1 MKATSAAFTLLAVV
15 FLTQCTSPE
24 HVPGESSV
32 SDAPSLAYD
41 QEVHLANVRQLT
53 FGGDNAEAY
62 CAFNNDALV
71 YQTTQPQA
79 GIPCDRIFVMPL
91 DEEATADG
99 KRMPVQVSNG
109 LGRTTCPYFLPGD
122 SVVVF
127 ASTHAADS
135 ACPEVPERG
144 PEGRYVWPIYD
155 SYDMYLKNL
164 NTGETRAIAVS
175 DTYDA
180 EATVSPKGDRMV
192 FTSTRDGDL
201 DLYTCDLDGQNVV
214 RVTSELG
221 YDGGAFFSPDGEW
234 LVWRASRPSTPEE
247 VAKYNGLLAK
257 GMVEPTSMELF
268 VARTDGREMRQIT
281 ELGGANWAPFFHPD
295 GRRILFSSNHAT
307 GRFPFNIYVVDITGE
322 NLTQITY
329 DEAFDSFPMFSPDG
343 TKLAFS
349 SNRNNG
355 RTRNTNLFVADWV
368 E

>member
-1 MKATSAAFTLLAVV
+1 MKTTHAV
-15 FLTQCTSPE
+15 FALFAGALLTQCAQPNCPLLNQRLPTPPFG
-24 HVPGESSV
+24 VRARG
-32 SDAPSLAYD
+32 SLS
-41 QEVHLANVRQLT
+41 ANVRQLT

-62 CAFNNDALV
+62 WAFNNDALV

-91 DEEATADG
+91 DAEATADA
-99 KRMPVQVSNG
+99 KRKPVQVSNG

-164 NTGETRAIAVS
+164 NTGETTAIAVS

-192 FTSTRDGDL
+192 FTSTRDG
-201 DLYTCDLDGQNVV
+201 TSTSTPATWTGKMWFASPPSW
-214 RVTSELG
+214 VTTVEPSFHLTENGWCARL
-221 YDGGAFFSPDGEW
+221 S
-234 LVWRASRPSTPEE
+234 PSTPEE
-247 VAKYNGLLAK
+247 VAKYNGLLSK

-268 VARTDGREMRQIT
+268 VARTDGSEMRQIT

-295 GRRILFSSNHAT
+295 GKRILFSSNHAT
-307 GRFPFNIYVVDITGE
+307 GRFPFNIYMVDVTGE

>member
-1 MKATSAAFTLLAVV
+1 
-15 FLTQCTSPE
+15 
-24 HVPGESSV
+24 
-32 SDAPSLAYD
+32 
-41 QEVHLANVRQLT
+41 
-53 FGGDNAEAY
+53 
-62 CAFNNDALV
+62 
-71 YQTTQPQA
+71 
-79 GIPCDRIFVMPL
+79 MPL
-91 DEEATADG
+91 DAEDTADG
-99 KRMPVQVSNG
+99 KRKPVQVSNG

-164 NTGETRAIAVS
+164 NTGETTAIAVS

-234 LVWRASRPSTPEE
+234 LVWRASRPSTPEDI
-247 VAKYNGLLAK
+247 AKYKDFFPRAWWNPPAWNC
-257 GMVEPTSMELF
+257 SWR
-268 VARTDGREMRQIT
+268 ARTARDAPNHRARRRQ
-281 ELGGANWAPFFHPD
+281 LGPVLPP
-295 GRRILFSSNHAT
+295 RR
-307 GRFPFNIYVVDITGE
+307 
-322 NLTQITY
+322 Q
-329 DEAFDSFPMFSPDG
+329 
-343 TKLAFS
+343 
-349 SNRNNG
+349 
-355 RTRNTNLFVADWV
+355 ADPV
-368 E
+368 LVQPRHRPVPIQHLHD

>member
-1 MKATSAAFTLLAVV
+1 MKATSAAFALLAVV
-15 FLTQCTSPE
+15 LLTQCTSPE

-41 QEVHLANVRQLT
+41 QEFHLANVRQLT

-62 CAFNNDALV
+62 WAFNNDALV

-144 PEGRYVWPIYD
+144 PKGRYGWP
-155 SYDMYLKNL
+155 SYDMYPKNL

-201 DLYTCDLDGQNVV
+201 DLYTCDLDGENVV
-214 RVTSELG
+214 RVTSEFELG
-221 YDGGAFFSPDGEW
+221 YDGGAFFSSDGEW

-247 VAKYNGLLAK
+247 VTKYNGLLAK
-257 GMVEPTSMELF
+257 SMVEPTSMELF
-268 VARTDGREMRQIT
+268 VARTDGSEMRQIT

-307 GRFPFNIYVVDITGE
+307 GRFPFNIYMVDVTGE

-329 DEAFDSFPMFSPDG
+329 DEAFDSLPMFSPDG

-368 E
+368 D

>member
-1 MKATSAAFTLLAVV
+1 MEAPSAAFALLAVV
-15 FLTQCTSPE
+15 LLTQCTSPE
-24 HVPGESSV
+24 HVPAESDV
-32 SDAPSLAYD
+32 SEAPSLAYD
-41 QEVHLANVRQLT
+41 QEVQLANVRQLT
-53 FGGDNAEAY
+53 YGGDNAEAY
-62 CAFNNDALV
+62 WAFNNDALV

-99 KRMPVQVSNG
+99 KRKPVQISNG

-234 LVWRASRPSTPEE
+234 LVWRASRPSTPKE

-268 VARTDGREMRQIT
+268 VARTDGSEMRQIT
-281 ELGGANWAPFFHPD
+281 ELGGANWA
-295 GRRILFSSNHAT
+295 RSST
-307 GRFPFNIYVVDITGE
+307 
-322 NLTQITY
+322 
-329 DEAFDSFPMFSPDG
+329 PMASASCSRPTTHRPG
-343 TKLAFS
+343 SHSTS
-349 SNRNNG
+349 
-355 RTRNTNLFVADWV
+355 T
-368 E
+368 